1 MAVVGKV
8 VSLKLR
14 DRAAVID
21 EYGRLDRE
29 LTGYKPKFAR
39 LEQLRK
45 QIQSWYDKED
55 AAEEFSAEG
64 SEFTVEVGPRTI
76 ERKIIS
82 MKELKTRLGLVRF
95 LQFAKFP
102 LSVLDEIIP
111 AADQSTLVTSDR
123 TGSRRLAVVPKFSG
137 EQAA

>member
-1 MAVVGKV
+1 MAAKV
-8 VSLKLR
+8 VSLKAQE
-14 DRAAVID
+14 RAAVVD

-29 LTGYKPKFAR
+29 LEAVKPKIKR
-39 LEQLRK
+39 MEQLRS

-55 AAEEFSAEG
+55 AAAEFRADG
-64 SEFTVEVGPRTI
+64 SEYTVGVGPRTL

-102 LSVLDEIIP
+102 LSVLDEIIAP
-111 AADQSTLVTSDR
+111 ADQSTLVSSDR
-123 TGSRRLAVVPKFSG
+123 TGSRRLEVIRKYSG
-137 EQAA
+137 EQSAA